1 MSSRPVL
8 VTGGAGFI
16 GSHLVDALL
25 ARGHRVRV
33 IDDFATGSRA
43 WLNPAAELHELDI
56 RDARALAPALDGV
69 DCVFHAA
76 ALPRVPLSIAQ
87 PLETHLTNVD
97 GTLNLLI
104 AARDRKVRRFI
115 FSSSSSV
122 YGDQPRLPLVETM
135 SPNPGSPYALQK
147 YIGEQYAR
155 MFSRLFGLET
165 LSLRY
170 FAVYGPRMPV
180 EGAYMLAI
188 AAFMRARR
196 ESRPLTIFGDGEQTR
211 DFTHVSDVV
220 EANLL
225 AMDAAVADGRVLN
238 VGRGQATSINRIAS
252 MFGGPMEYREARPGD
267 VRHTLA
273 DNREAQRT
281 LGWQPKVSITEGL
294 APLLAN

>member
-1 MSSRPVL
+1 MSSRRVA

-16 GSHLVDALL
+16 GSHLVDGLV
-25 ARGHRVRV
+25 ARGHQVRV
-33 IDDFATGSRA
+33 IDNFATGRRDF
-43 WLNPAAELHELDI
+43 LNPAAELHEIDI
-56 RDARALAPALDGV
+56 RDPRQVGPALAGV
-69 DCVFHAA
+69 ECVFHAA

-104 AARDRKVRRFI
+104 GARDNQVRRFI

-122 YGDQPRLPLVETM
+122 YGDQPVLPLVESM

-147 YIGEQYAR
+147 QIGEQYAR
-155 MFSRLFGLET
+155 MFHRLFALET
-165 LSLRY
+165 FSLRY
-170 FAVYGPRMPV
+170 FAVYGPRMPT

-188 AAFMRARR
+188 AAFLRARR

-225 AMDAAVADGRVLN
+225 AMDAPGADGRVLN
-238 VGRGQATSINRIAS
+238 IGRGDATSINKIAAA
-252 MFGGPMEYREARPGD
+252 FGGTIEYKAPRPGD

-273 DNREAQRT
+273 DNREARRV
-281 LGWQPKVSITEGL
+281 LWWNPKVSIQEGL
-294 APLLAN
+294 AALLAN